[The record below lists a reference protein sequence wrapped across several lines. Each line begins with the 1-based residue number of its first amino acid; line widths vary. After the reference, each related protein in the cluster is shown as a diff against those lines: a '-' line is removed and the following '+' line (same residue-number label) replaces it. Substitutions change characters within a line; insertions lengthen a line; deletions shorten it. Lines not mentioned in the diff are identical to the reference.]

1 MLSILFNILLFAEVF
16 SLAYGMIWL
25 SDLYFSNQTY
35 IRDIYLI
42 IALIFCILL
51 NMMTFIMQFEVIP
64 ILTMM
69 IIQLNSM
76 FLLSRVESSADKWK
90 SNIFKALSFFFAM
103 YAIVSQN
110 WIIYFISFT
119 LVITMEILF
128 SLKLDIKKSIKIIN
142 QLTYISSFLV
152 IYFYFQNKVLNK
164 QNTNYYKEMLIDS
177 LKFLLNELLFYL
189 HYHQMENKSDI
200 DQFQLVS

>member
-42 IALIFCILL
+42 IALLFCILL

-64 ILTMM
+64 VLTMM

-76 FLLSRVESSADKWK
+76 FLLSRVESSTDKWK
-90 SNIFKALSFFFAM
+90 SNIFKALSFFFAI

-128 SLKLDIKKSIKIIN
+128 SLKLDIKKSVKIIN

-152 IYFYFQNKVLNK
+152 IYFYFQNKVGNFDYNAIKVSVLFLNIMLCSKSFSRIK
-164 QNTNYYKEMLIDS
+164 QINDY
-177 LKFLLNELLFYL
+177 
-189 HYHQMENKSDI
+189 DI
-200 DQFQLVS
+200 

>member
-152 IYFYFQNKVLNK
+152 IYFYFQNKVGNFDY
-164 QNTNYYKEMLIDS
+164 NTVKASVL
-177 LKFLLNELLFYL
+177 LLNTMLCS
-189 HYHQMENKSDI
+189 KSFSRIKQINDYDI
-200 DQFQLVS
+200 

>member
-76 FLLSRVESSADKWK
+76 FLLSRVESSTDKWK

-128 SLKLDIKKSIKIIN
+128 SLKLDIKKSVKIIN

-152 IYFYFQNKVLNK
+152 IYFYFQNKVGNFDY
-164 QNTNYYKEMLIDS
+164 NTVKASVL
-177 LKFLLNELLFYL
+177 LLNTMLCS
-189 HYHQMENKSDI
+189 KSFSRIKQINDYDI
-200 DQFQLVS
+200 

>member
-1 MLSILFNILLFAEVF
+1 MLSTLFNILLFAEVF

-42 IALIFCILL
+42 IALLFCILL

-64 ILTMM
+64 VLTMM

-76 FLLSRVESSADKWK
+76 FLLSRVESSTDKWK
-90 SNIFKALSFFFAM
+90 SNIFKALSFFFAI

-128 SLKLDIKKSIKIIN
+128 SLKLDIKKSVKIIN

-152 IYFYFQNKVLNK
+152 IYFYFQNKVGNFDYNAIKVSVLFLNIMLCSKSFSRIK
-164 QNTNYYKEMLIDS
+164 QINDY
-177 LKFLLNELLFYL
+177 
-189 HYHQMENKSDI
+189 DI
-200 DQFQLVS
+200 

>member
-64 ILTMM
+64 VLTMM

-76 FLLSRVESSADKWK
+76 FLLSRVESSTDKWK
-90 SNIFKALSFFFAM
+90 SNIFKALSFFFAI

-128 SLKLDIKKSIKIIN
+128 SLKLDIKKSVKIIN
-142 QLTYISSFLV
+142 QLTYISSFLA
-152 IYFYFQNKVLNK
+152 IYFYFQNKVGNFNYNAIKVSVLFLNIMLCSKSFSRIK
-164 QNTNYYKEMLIDS
+164 QINDY
-177 LKFLLNELLFYL
+177 
-189 HYHQMENKSDI
+189 DI
-200 DQFQLVS
+200 

>member
-76 FLLSRVESSADKWK
+76 FLLSRVESSTDKWK

-152 IYFYFQNKVLNK
+152 IYFYFQNKVGNFDYNTVKVSVLFLNIMLCSKSFSRIK
-164 QNTNYYKEMLIDS
+164 QINDY
-177 LKFLLNELLFYL
+177 
-189 HYHQMENKSDI
+189 DI
-200 DQFQLVS
+200 